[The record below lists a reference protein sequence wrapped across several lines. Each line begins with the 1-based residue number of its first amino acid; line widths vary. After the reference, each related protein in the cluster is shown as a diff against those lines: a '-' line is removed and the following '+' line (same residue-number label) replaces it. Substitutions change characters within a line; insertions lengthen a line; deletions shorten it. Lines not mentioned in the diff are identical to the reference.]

1 MLLKSGNI
9 ECLIIQINETIFVG
23 QATAFYEG
31 WFIRYAS
38 D

>member
-1 MLLKSGNI
+1 MLLESDNT
-9 ECLIIQINETIFVG
+9 ECLIIQINEIIFVE

-31 WFIRYAS
+31 WFMCYVS